1 MNFDLTEEQQL
12 LKDSV
17 TRLLAD
23 RYGFE
28 ARKGFQA
35 SPEGWSR
42 DLWRQYGELGLLG
55 VAFPEADGGFGG
67 GPVETML
74 IMEAFG
80 RALTLEPYLATVV
93 LITAFLLVD
102 QHARQ
107 V

>member
-28 ARKGFQA
+28 SRKASRPARKAGA
-35 SPEGWSR
+35 ATSGANMR
-42 DLWRQYGELGLLG
+42 ELGLLG

-93 LITAFLLVD
+93 LGRRPD
-102 QHARQ
+102 PARRQ
-107 V
+107 